1 MQNPNKKEPKK
12 SNNSQLGKQHFDSET
27 YANSKN
33 DINSSSQTNDI
44 PNEKILKKSIDLFPK
59 KIYME
64 ELDKSLKVNRKY
76 TAENQLIIKDF
87 VPQLK
92 PIVIHVVPSKLRLN
106 KKGIK
111 DLKRN
116 KNRILLNSNK
126 YYISCPSS
134 EEEDDS
140 DKYIS
145 SKEILPLCNNKNDN
159 NNNNNVLI
167 FEENND
173 ISINKIRKNLQKTKN
188 GNMPKIRSKNDI
200 VVKGKYDKDLNLDY
214 SSESD
219 LYDIDEINNYSL
231 LEYDKEDKEDKED
244 EKNIETVNKNE
255 NNNIGRSRTHSFTI
269 LEMLQ
274 KNYKLDA

>member
-1 MQNPNKKEPKK
+1 MQNLNQKEPKK
-12 SNNSQLGKQHFDSET
+12 SNNSQLGKQNFDLEM

-33 DINSSSQTNDI
+33 DINSSPQTNDM

-116 KNRILLNSNK
+116 KNKVLLNSNK

-134 EEEDDS
+134 EEDDS

-145 SKEILPLCNNKNDN
+145 SKEILPLCNNKNEN
-159 NNNNNVLI
+159 NNKNVLI
-167 FEENND
+167 FEETND

-188 GNMPKIRSKNDI
+188 GNIQKIHSKNDI
-200 VVKGKYDKDLNLDY
+200 VVKGKYDKDLNLNY

-219 LYDIDEINNYSL
+219 LYDIDEIDNYSL
-231 LEYDKEDKEDKED
+231 LEYDKED
-244 EKNIETVNKNE
+244 EKNIESINKNE
-255 NNNIGRSRTHSFTI
+255 SNNKGRNRTHSFTI

-274 KNYKLDA
+274 KNYKMDE

>member
-116 KNRILLNSNK
+116 KNKILLNSNK

-159 NNNNNVLI
+159 NNILI
-167 FEENND
+167 FEETND